1 MPTNSEAGVTAT
13 YRNGAVI
20 SDVQV
25 QLHGCVMVFDRP
37 GLDLVHASEN
47 AQRLL
52 PIDLRHAFGET
63 VHALLGDKLAQRIQA
78 LAPIAEERRT
88 VQLPTGSFDMRLV
101 ADGSSVLVELE
112 PADEAVDIRL
122 MGALLEATA
131 ANLAE
136 AASLRDVAQIVCT
149 RFAEA
154 AGYSLVALARTV
166 AGAPEIIG
174 ESRDSA
180 LPSLFGR
187 AATAQA
193 ILPLAAPGRRAVIA
207 ELAAAPGRLLTAA
220 SAETLRP
227 VLSRAELLA
236 PSLEQMDQ
244 LREYGAAAAAVVP
257 LSADGEVWGHLVAE
271 HWHER
276 RLTQAA
282 RRFALDLGPLV
293 VAAAERL
300 ERGARQR
307 ARRLAADA
315 VIAFDAA
322 CAEGHSPVEALLFGE
337 RLLAVTAGADG
348 GALRCGEVCVGVGR
362 GPRPETV
369 IAKLPGLAGRNVG
382 KSWMTD
388 RLSSYGAF
396 TAEERTRTGGMMAVM
411 IAATPPIGLVA
422 FRQEQEALEDGTP
435 TPALAWEPHRVEAVL
450 ALAAALRQTLV
461 ASDSAAAAELSFQ
474 IAEFGQRAFGAGRLR
489 SAIMESSSAGAAL
502 ISGLDTAPR
511 RLVESNGMFR
521 RLFGLEPQDLPS
533 GSVAALARRLGLDPA
548 LLVDAGNPAVE
559 VEIWSPELGPRIVE
573 IDTRAIVRA
582 RIDGGSAELTLVQA
596 TDLTRIRRQEVAMRM
611 SRDQALALIRMRDEM
626 LANMSHELR
635 TPLNAIIGFADMIS
649 QQVLGPVGLPR
660 YIAYARDIESAGQ
673 HLLALINDVLD
684 LSRLNS
690 GKQIAA
696 EQTVDLVELVR
707 SCLDWARVA
716 SPERELGLVID
727 DVDPELRLLCDDR
740 ALRQVL
746 INLVSNAVKFSG
758 ESGQVTLRLTLKLH
772 GAAAIDII
780 DDGIGMSAAELSR
793 AFEPFFRG
801 GGAYQRRI
809 DGAGLGLSIAKGLI
823 ELHGGSLTL
832 TSIEGLGTTARIEL
846 PSWRVVEQSK

>member
-1 MPTNSEAGVTAT
+1 MNTPPRSN
-13 YRNGAVI
+13 AVV

-37 GLDLVHASEN
+37 DLNLIHASEN
-47 AQRLL
+47 VQRLL
-52 PIDLRHAFGET
+52 PIDLRHAFGAP
-63 VHALLGDKLAQRIQA
+63 VQSLLGDKLAQRIHS

-88 VQLPTGSFDMRLV
+88 VMLPAGSFDMRLV
-101 ADGSSVLVELE
+101 ADGQSVLVELE
-112 PADEAVDIRL
+112 PADAPVDVRL
-122 MGALLEATA
+122 MGALLETTA

-136 AASLRDVAQIVCT
+136 ATSLRDVAQIVCT

-154 AGYSLVALARTV
+154 ASYSLVALARTV
-166 AGAPEIIG
+166 AGGVEIIG

-193 ILPLAAPGRRAVIA
+193 IVPLTAPSRLAVVA
-207 ELAAAPGRLLTAA
+207 DLAAAPVRLL
-220 SAETLRP
+220 SAPGIETLRP
-227 VLSRAELLA
+227 VLGRAELLA

-257 LSADGEVWGHLVAE
+257 LSANDEVWGHLVAE

-300 ERGARQR
+300 ERSARQR

-315 VIAFDAA
+315 VIAFDRA
-322 CAEGHSPVEALLFGE
+322 CADGHSPVEALLFGE

-348 GALRCGEVCVGVGR
+348 VALLCGADCIVVGR
-362 GPRPETV
+362 GPSPDTM
-369 IAKLPGLAGRNVG
+369 IAKLPSLAGWNVG
-382 KSWMTD
+382 KIWTTD

-396 TAEERTRTGGMMAVM
+396 TAEERSRTGGMMAVM
-411 IAATPPIGLVA
+411 IAASPRIGLVA
-422 FRQEQEALEDGTP
+422 FRQEQEPAEDGAATVH
-435 TPALAWEPHRVEAVL
+435 AWEPHRIEAFL

-461 ASDSAAAAELSFQ
+461 ASDSAAAAELGFQ
-474 IAEFGQRAFGAGRLR
+474 IGEFGQRAFGAGRLR

-502 ISGLDTAPR
+502 ISGRDNEPL

-521 RLFGLEPQDLPS
+521 RLFGLEPQDLPI
-533 GSVAALARRLGLDPA
+533 GTAETLARRLGVDPSR
-548 LLVDAGNPAVE
+548 LIDSGKPASE

-573 IDTRAIVRA
+573 IDTRSIVRA
-582 RIDGGSAELTLVQA
+582 RIDGRGAGLTLVQA

-649 QQVLGPVGLPR
+649 QEVLGPVGVPR
-660 YIAYARDIESAGQ
+660 YVAYARDIESAGQ
-673 HLLALINDVLD
+673 HLLSLINDVLD

-690 GKQIAA
+690 GKQVAA
-696 EQTVDLVELVR
+696 EETVDLVELVR

-716 SPERELGLVID
+716 SPERALGMLVEE
-727 DVDPELRLLCDDR
+727 VDPGLCLLCDDR

-746 INLVSNAVKFSG
+746 INLVSNAIKFSG
-758 ESGQVTLRLTLKLH
+758 ENGQVTLRLALRLH
-772 GAAAIDII
+772 EPAVIEVI
-780 DDGIGMSAAELSR
+780 DDGIGMSAAELNR

-809 DGAGLGLSIAKGLI
+809 DGAGLGLAIAKGLI
-823 ELHGGSLTL
+823 ELHGGSLAL
-832 TSIEGLGTTARIEL
+832 TSVEGLGTTARIEL
-846 PSWRVVEQSK
+846 PPWRVVEHGK